1 MHRAAIGIFDSG
13 IGGLTVASEIARV
26 LPHEDLI
33 YLGDTARLPYGTKSA
48 ATVVRYSERAVD
60 LLLRYPVKVV
70 VIACNTA
77 SAHALDALRSHT
89 ELPVLGVIEP
99 GARAAAAAVRSV
111 RDGREGRDG
120 RIGVAG
126 TEATIRSGAYQRA
139 IAAALGQDERA
150 IAERVVARPW
160 PLLVPLAEEGWSDH
174 PVARLTLKTYLEPF
188 IAAEIDTLVL
198 GCTHYP
204 VFKHLIREVLKDE
217 FGDRPVTLVDSAE
230 ALTLELAALL
240 AERQLAA
247 PVRDGRRSF
256 FCTDAPERFG
266 RVGTVFFGGE
276 VAPVFP
282 VDL

>member
-13 IGGLTVASEIARV
+13 IGGLTVASEIARM

-77 SAHALDALRSHT
+77 SAHALGALRSHT

-99 GARAAAAAVRSV
+99 GARAAAAAA
-111 RDGREGRDG
+111 GPNG
-120 RIGVAG
+120 RIGVVG

-139 IAAALGQDERA
+139 IAAALGEDERA
-150 IAERVVARPW
+150 TAERVVCRAW
-160 PLLVPLAEEGWSDH
+160 PLLVPLAEEGWHEH
-174 PVARLTLKTYLEPF
+174 PVARLTLRTYLEPF
-188 IAAEIDTLVL
+188 VAAEVDTLVL

-204 VFKHLIREVLKDE
+204 VFKRLIREVLRDD
-217 FGDRPVTLVDSAE
+217 FGDRPITLVDSAE